1 MRFTDKTEGAMVLMA
16 WPLAK
21 HVLTAGWTYND
32 GRLHRAIDLR
42 AETGTPVYAAEPG
55 TVDWVQAWD
64 GHSTSGNQSYGN
76 IVRIR
81 HADYKGKSL
90 KTYYAHLSRILV
102 KSGQSVTEGQLIGYS
117 GNTGHSTGPHLHFE
131 VRLGGN
137 RSNPLSWLDG
147 DFTCADDKIRAHL
160 GSYTSVRRS
169 DTALAAGAELHLTRC
184 PLYVSSVA
192 VSSAGTVTGTYYAWS
207 AEVADGRVRITNRAD
222 RVGVSGQVTGWID
235 VAMAGVQTQP
245 AADKPSST
253 GSPAEEDSKGYVYG
267 IDVSRYQGDIDW
279 AKVAASGVKFAL
291 LRAGSQNSSGPY
303 IDPYFE
309 QNYANAKAAGIAVG
323 AYIYTYAETEAEQND
338 EILTILPAL
347 EGKTFEYPVFVD
359 VEDKS
364 LTGIGKAALT
374 QLVKRYMDI
383 LDQKGFVPGWYSYT
397 NYINSYLCPEVLADY
412 PLWVADYRSSLGYTG
427 DYHIWQYTSSGTVP
441 GISGKVDL
449 NRDYHHY
456 IASTGAPAEEQPATP
471 ELHKLSISLPGADA
485 DKAAE
490 IIRKAADL
498 GLAPDVTVET
508 LPASSGDIK
517 TLTEMADAAGGV
529 AAKV

>member
-1 MRFTDKTEGAMVLMA
+1 MRFTDKTEGALVLMA

-32 GRLHRAIDLR
+32 GSLHRAIDLR

-137 RSNPLSWLDG
+137 RSNPLSWLDS
-147 DFTCADDKIRAHL
+147 DFTCASSAVKAHL
-160 GSYTSVRRS
+160 GSHTSVRRP
-169 DTALAAGAELHLTRC
+169 DTALAAGAELHLIRC

-235 VAMAGVQTQP
+235 
-245 AADKPSST
+245 ADKPSGCTLTIGPVSAGDRAT
-253 GSPAEEDSKGYVYG
+253 IRSKCQEL
-267 IDVSRYQGDIDW
+267 DLVSRGMYKEAQ
-279 AKVAASGVKFAL
+279 SGATYTLTV
-291 LRAGSQNSSGPY
+291 GP
-303 IDPYFE
+303 I
-309 QNYANAKAAGIAVG
+309 
-323 AYIYTYAETEAEQND
+323 T
-338 EILTILPAL
+338 
-347 EGKTFEYPVFVD
+347 
-359 VEDKS
+359 
-364 LTGIGKAALT
+364 
-374 QLVKRYMDI
+374 
-383 LDQKGFVPGWYSYT
+383 
-397 NYINSYLCPEVLADY
+397 
-412 PLWVADYRSSLGYTG
+412 
-427 DYHIWQYTSSGTVP
+427 
-441 GISGKVDL
+441 
-449 NRDYHHY
+449 
-456 IASTGAPAEEQPATP
+456 
-471 ELHKLSISLPGADA
+471 
-485 DKAAE
+485 
-490 IIRKAADL
+490 
-498 GLAPDVTVET
+498 
-508 LPASSGDIK
+508 SGDVA
-517 TLTEMADAAGGV
+517 TLKALCEQLDLVSRGLCREV
-529 AAKV
+529 

>member
-1 MRFTDKTEGAMVLMA
+1 MRLSNEEVLFT
-16 WPLAK
+16 WPLAT
-21 HVLTAGWTYND
+21 HTITAGWYYSD
-32 GRLHRAIDLR
+32 GKLHRAIDLR
-42 AETGTPVYAAEPG
+42 AAVGTPVYAAEDG

-64 GHSTSGNQSYGN
+64 GRSTSGDQSYGN
-76 IVRIR
+76 LVRIR
-81 HADYKGKSL
+81 HADYNGGKL
-90 KTYYAHLSRILV
+90 QTLYAHLKESKV
-102 KSGQSVTEGQLIGYS
+102 KYGQTVKEGELIGYS
-117 GNTGHSTGPHLHFE
+117 GNTGNSTGPHLHFE
-131 VRLGGN
+131 VRLAGT
-137 RSNPLSWLDG
+137 RYNPLNWLDD
-147 DFTCADDKIRAHL
+147 DFEVASDSVRL
-160 GSYTSVRRS
+160 GSYTSV
-169 DTALAAGAELHLTRC
+169 
-184 PLYVSSVA
+184 
-192 VSSAGTVTGTYYAWS
+192 
-207 AEVADGRVRITNRAD
+207 VRP
-222 RVGVSGQVTGWID
+222 V
-235 VAMAGVQTQP
+235 
-245 AADKPSST
+245 
-253 GSPAEEDSKGYVYG
+253 EDSREYVYG

-279 AKVAASGVKFAL
+279 AQVAASGVKFAL
-291 LRAGSQNSSGPY
+291 LRAGSQNNSGPY

-309 QNYANAKAAGIAVG
+309 RNYANAKAAGIAVG

-374 QLVKRYMDI
+374 HLVKRYMDI
-383 LDQKGFVPGWYSYT
+383 IDQKGFVPGWYSYT

-508 LPASSGDIK
+508 LPASAGDIK

-529 AAKV
+529 AAMV

>member
-1 MRFTDKTEGAMVLMA
+1 MRLSNGEVLFA
-16 WPLAK
+16 WPLAT
-21 HVLTAGWTYND
+21 HTITAGWYYSD
-32 GRLHRAIDLR
+32 GKLHRGTDLR
-42 AETGTPVYAAEPG
+42 AAVGTPVYAAEDG
-55 TVDWVQAWD
+55 TVDWVQTRD
-64 GHSTSGNQSYGN
+64 GRSISGNQSYGN
-76 IVRIR
+76 LVRIR
-81 HADYKGKSL
+81 HADYNGGKL
-90 KTYYAHLSRILV
+90 QTLYAHLKESKV
-102 KSGQSVTEGQLIGYS
+102 KYGQTVKEGELIGYS
-117 GNTGHSTGPHLHFE
+117 GNTGNSTGPHLHFE
-131 VRLGGN
+131 VRLAGT
-137 RSNPLSWLDG
+137 RYNPLNWLDS
-147 DFTCADDKIRAHL
+147 DFEVASDSVRL
-160 GSYTSVRRS
+160 GNFTSV
-169 DTALAAGAELHLTRC
+169 
-184 PLYVSSVA
+184 
-192 VSSAGTVTGTYYAWS
+192 
-207 AEVADGRVRITNRAD
+207 VR
-222 RVGVSGQVTGWID
+222 
-235 VAMAGVQTQP
+235 
-245 AADKPSST
+245 
-253 GSPAEEDSKGYVYG
+253 PAEDSREYVYG

-279 AKVAASGVKFAL
+279 AQVAASGVKFAL

-309 QNYANAKAAGIAVG
+309 QNCAGAKAAGIAVG

-374 QLVKRYMDI
+374 HLVKRYMDI
-383 LDQKGFVPGWYSYT
+383 IDQKGFVPGWYSYT

-508 LPASSGDIK
+508 VPASAGDIK
-517 TLTEMADAAGGV
+517 TLTKMADAAGGV

>member
-1 MRFTDKTEGAMVLMA
+1 MRFTDKTEGALVLMA

-32 GRLHRAIDLR
+32 GSLHRAIDLR

-64 GHSTSGNQSYGN
+64 GHSTRGDQSYGN

-160 GSYTSVRRS
+160 GSYTSVRRP

-235 VAMAGVQTQP
+235 AAMAGVQTRP
-245 AADKPSST
+245 AADKPSGCTLTIGPVSAGDRAT
-253 GSPAEEDSKGYVYG
+253 LRSKCQELQLDAMGLYKETESDGLYTLTVG
-267 IDVSRYQGDIDW
+267 PITSGDVATLRALCEQLDLVSRG
-279 AKVAASGVKFAL
+279 L
-291 LRAGSQNSSGPY
+291 CR
-303 IDPYFE
+303 
-309 QNYANAKAAGIAVG
+309 
-323 AYIYTYAETEAEQND
+323 
-338 EILTILPAL
+338 
-347 EGKTFEYPVFVD
+347 EG
-359 VEDKS
+359 
-364 LTGIGKAALT
+364 
-374 QLVKRYMDI
+374 
-383 LDQKGFVPGWYSYT
+383 
-397 NYINSYLCPEVLADY
+397 
-412 PLWVADYRSSLGYTG
+412 
-427 DYHIWQYTSSGTVP
+427 
-441 GISGKVDL
+441 
-449 NRDYHHY
+449 
-456 IASTGAPAEEQPATP
+456 
-471 ELHKLSISLPGADA
+471 
-485 DKAAE
+485 
-490 IIRKAADL
+490 
-498 GLAPDVTVET
+498 
-508 LPASSGDIK
+508 
-517 TLTEMADAAGGV
+517 
-529 AAKV
+529 

>member
-1 MRFTDKTEGAMVLMA
+1 MRLSNGEVLFN
-16 WPLAK
+16 WPLAA
-21 HVLTAGWTYND
+21 HTITAGWYYSD
-32 GRLHRAIDLR
+32 GKLHRAIDLR
-42 AETGTPVYAAEPG
+42 AVVWTPVYAAEDG

-64 GHSTSGNQSYGN
+64 GHSTSGDQSYGN
-76 IVRIR
+76 LVRIR
-81 HADYKGKSL
+81 HADYNGGKL
-90 KTYYAHLSRILV
+90 QTLYAHLSESRV
-102 KSGQSVTEGQLIGYS
+102 KYGQRVREGELIGYS

-131 VRLGGN
+131 VRLNGT
-137 RSNPLSWLDG
+137 RYNPLNWLDD
-147 DFTCADDKIRAHL
+147 DFEVASDSVRL
-160 GSYTSVRRS
+160 GSYTSV
-169 DTALAAGAELHLTRC
+169 
-184 PLYVSSVA
+184 
-192 VSSAGTVTGTYYAWS
+192 
-207 AEVADGRVRITNRAD
+207 VRP
-222 RVGVSGQVTGWID
+222 V
-235 VAMAGVQTQP
+235 
-245 AADKPSST
+245 
-253 GSPAEEDSKGYVYG
+253 EDSREYVYG
-267 IDVSRYQGDIDW
+267 IDVSKYQGDIDW
-279 AKVAASGVKFAL
+279 VQVAASGVKFAL
-291 LRAGSQNSSGPY
+291 LRAGSQNSGGPY

-309 QNYANAKAAGIAVG
+309 QNYAGAKAAGIAVG

-374 QLVKRYMDI
+374 QMVKRYMDI

-427 DYHIWQYTSSGTVP
+427 NYHIWQYTSKGTVP
-441 GISGKVDL
+441 GIRGAVDL

-471 ELHKLSISLPGADA
+471 ELHKLSITLPSADA

-508 LPASSGDIK
+508 LPASAGDIK

>member
-1 MRFTDKTEGAMVLMA
+1 MRLSNGEVLFT
-16 WPLAK
+16 WPLSA
-21 HVLTAGWTYND
+21 HTITAGWYYSD
-32 GRLHRAIDLR
+32 GKLHRAIDLR
-42 AETGTPVYAAEPG
+42 AAVGTPVYAAEDG
-55 TVDWVQAWD
+55 TVDWVQAWN
-64 GHSTSGNQSYGN
+64 GHSTSGDQSYGN
-76 IVRIR
+76 LVRIR
-81 HADYKGKSL
+81 HADYNGGKL
-90 KTYYAHLSRILV
+90 QTLYAHLQRVTV
-102 KSGQSVTEGQLIGYS
+102 KNGQAVREGEVIGYS
-117 GNTGHSTGPHLHFE
+117 GNTGNSTGPHLHFE
-131 VRLGGN
+131 VRLAGT
-137 RSNPLSWLDG
+137 RYNPLNWLDS
-147 DFTCADDKIRAHL
+147 DFEVASDSVRL
-160 GSYTSVRRS
+160 GNFTSV
-169 DTALAAGAELHLTRC
+169 
-184 PLYVSSVA
+184 
-192 VSSAGTVTGTYYAWS
+192 
-207 AEVADGRVRITNRAD
+207 VR
-222 RVGVSGQVTGWID
+222 
-235 VAMAGVQTQP
+235 
-245 AADKPSST
+245 
-253 GSPAEEDSKGYVYG
+253 PAEDSREYVYG

-279 AKVAASGVKFAL
+279 AQVAASGVKFAI

-309 QNYANAKAAGIAVG
+309 QNYAGAKAAGIAVG

-383 LDQKGFVPGWYSYT
+383 IDQKGFVPGWYSYT

-427 DYHIWQYTSSGTVP
+427 DYHIWQYTSKGTVP
-441 GISGKVDL
+441 GISGAVDL

-471 ELHKLSISLPGADA
+471 ELHKLSISLPGVDA

-490 IIRKAADL
+490 IIRKAADI

-508 LPASSGDIK
+508 LPASAGDIK

-529 AAKV
+529 AVKV

>member
-1 MRFTDKTEGAMVLMA
+1 MRLSNEEVLFT
-16 WPLAK
+16 WPLAT
-21 HVLTAGWTYND
+21 HTITAGWYYSD
-32 GRLHRAIDLR
+32 GKLHRAIDLR
-42 AETGTPVYAAEPG
+42 AAVGTPVYAAEDG

-64 GHSTSGNQSYGN
+64 GRSTSGDQSYGN
-76 IVRIR
+76 LVRIR
-81 HADYKGKSL
+81 HADYNGGKL
-90 KTYYAHLSRILV
+90 QTLYAHLKESKV
-102 KSGQSVTEGQLIGYS
+102 KYGQTVKEGELIGYS
-117 GNTGHSTGPHLHFE
+117 GNTGNSTGPHLHFE
-131 VRLGGN
+131 VRLAGT
-137 RSNPLSWLDG
+137 RYNPLNWLDD
-147 DFTCADDKIRAHL
+147 DFEVASDSVRL
-160 GSYTSVRRS
+160 GSYTSV
-169 DTALAAGAELHLTRC
+169 
-184 PLYVSSVA
+184 
-192 VSSAGTVTGTYYAWS
+192 
-207 AEVADGRVRITNRAD
+207 VRP
-222 RVGVSGQVTGWID
+222 V
-235 VAMAGVQTQP
+235 
-245 AADKPSST
+245 
-253 GSPAEEDSKGYVYG
+253 EDSREYVYG

-279 AKVAASGVKFAL
+279 AQVAASGVKFAL
-291 LRAGSQNSSGPY
+291 LRAGSQNNSGPY

-309 QNYANAKAAGIAVG
+309 RNYADAKAAGIAVG

-374 QLVKRYMDI
+374 HLVKRYMDI
-383 LDQKGFVPGWYSYT
+383 IDQKGFVPGWYSYT

-508 LPASSGDIK
+508 LPASAGDIK

-529 AAKV
+529 AAMV